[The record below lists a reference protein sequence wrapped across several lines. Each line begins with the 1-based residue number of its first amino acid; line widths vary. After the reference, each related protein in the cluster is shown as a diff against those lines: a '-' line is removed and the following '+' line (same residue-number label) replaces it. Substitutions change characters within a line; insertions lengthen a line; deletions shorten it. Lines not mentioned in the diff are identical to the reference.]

1 MEPDIGLAR
10 DVAVIEAVRDAIGPG
25 SALFADANNGF
36 TLNGAKEF
44 LARTASFAIGWFE
57 EPFHEDRVLLTALRE
72 WMTHEDIRV
81 LLADGESATS
91 DDAYKLA
98 YEGVLDVVQCDILHT
113 GFTRW
118 LKLGRALDAM
128 GIASAPHH
136 FGLYLGNYVSGHL
149 AAAVQGLTY
158 IEWDEATVPGVF
170 TPGYKFS
177 DGGLRVA
184 DDPGFGIEVDEE
196 LFAQAVKSTGFELR
210 IGDN

>member
-1 MEPDIGLAR
+1 MAR
-10 DVAVIEAVRDAIGPG
+10 EDV
-25 SALFADANNGF
+25 
-36 TLNGAKEF
+36 
-44 LARTASFAIGWFE
+44 
-57 EPFHEDRVLLTALRE
+57 
-72 WMTHEDIRV
+72 RV

-98 YEGVLDVVQCDILHT
+98 CEGALDVVQCDILHT

-128 GIASAPHH
+128 AIASAPHH

-149 AAAVQGLTY
+149 AAAVQGLRY
-158 IEWDEATVPGVF
+158 IEWDEATVPGIS

-177 DGGLRVA
+177 DGRLRVS

-196 LFAQAVKSTGFELR
+196 LFVEAVKSTGFELR
-210 IGDN
+210 IGAQLTSVATGAL